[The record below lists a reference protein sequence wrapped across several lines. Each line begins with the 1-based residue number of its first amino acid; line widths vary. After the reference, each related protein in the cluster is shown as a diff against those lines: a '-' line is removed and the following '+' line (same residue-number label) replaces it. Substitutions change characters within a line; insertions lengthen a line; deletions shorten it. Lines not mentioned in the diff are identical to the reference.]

1 MKHFSSDW
9 TTWQRLCGKARHGA
23 LLLMLGGAAPAAF
36 GQSFAPVSTYPAA
49 TNGELYA
56 IALGDVSG
64 DGQADIVTVNF
75 GNTTAGVQVGLA
87 GGGFA
92 PVVSYATAPSN
103 APTPS
108 GGAPQGVALGDV
120 NGDGRLDIVAANTFA
135 SNVGVLLGQASGGFA
150 PFSTYSAG
158 ANSAP
163 RGVALGDVNGDG
175 RLDIVTANGFLGTV
189 GVLLGQAAGGFAAPS
204 AYATGPNGSSGVS
217 IPYGVAL
224 GDVNGDGRLDI
235 VAANRDGNNVG
246 VLLGQA
252 AGGFAAFVNYSTGNS
267 SSPVSVAL
275 GDVNGDGRLDIVTAN
290 SGGTAGVL
298 LGQAGGGFAAVV
310 GYATGPL
317 GSNPTGIAL
326 GDVNGDGRLDLIA
339 ANYGTN
345 DVGVL
350 LGQASGFAAVSRFAA
365 GAGSRPTA
373 VAVGDLNGDR
383 RLDIATAN
391 YGTSAVGVLL
401 NTGTYTPLATARP
414 AAADVAIYPNPAR
427 DGFTVH
433 LPTDFAASQAELL
446 NSLGQVV
453 RRPAVGGATSFRV
466 ETNGLAAGLYT
477 LRLQA
482 SGAALARRV
491 AVE

>member
-1 MKHFSSDW
+1 M
-9 TTWQRLCGKARHGA
+9 
-23 LLLMLGGAAPAAF
+23 
-36 GQSFAPVSTYPAA
+36 
-49 TNGELYA
+49 
-56 IALGDVSG
+56 
-64 DGQADIVTVNF
+64 
-75 GNTTAGVQVGLA
+75 
-87 GGGFA
+87 
-92 PVVSYATAPSN
+92 
-103 APTPS
+103 
-108 GGAPQGVALGDV
+108 
-120 NGDGRLDIVAANTFA
+120 
-135 SNVGVLLGQASGGFA
+135 
-150 PFSTYSAG
+150 
-158 ANSAP
+158 
-163 RGVALGDVNGDG
+163 
-175 RLDIVTANGFLGTV
+175 
-189 GVLLGQAAGGFAAPS
+189 
-204 AYATGPNGSSGVS
+204 
-217 IPYGVAL
+217 
-224 GDVNGDGRLDI
+224 
-235 VAANRDGNNVG
+235 
-246 VLLGQA
+246 
-252 AGGFAAFVNYSTGNS
+252 
-267 SSPVSVAL
+267 AL

-317 GSNPTGIAL
+317 GSNPTGVAL

-414 AAADVAIYPNPAR
+414 TAADVAIYPNPAR